1 MKEFEAE
8 VVDFETLV
16 EEEEE
21 EVVNVIAGSIA
32 ADLKY
37 KHIDGPVVRIEFV
50 VCIYS
55 RQD

>member
-1 MKEFEAE
+1 MIEI
-8 VVDFETLV
+8 LV
-16 EEEEE
+16 EEE
-21 EVVNVIAGSIA
+21 VVVVINSIAGSIA